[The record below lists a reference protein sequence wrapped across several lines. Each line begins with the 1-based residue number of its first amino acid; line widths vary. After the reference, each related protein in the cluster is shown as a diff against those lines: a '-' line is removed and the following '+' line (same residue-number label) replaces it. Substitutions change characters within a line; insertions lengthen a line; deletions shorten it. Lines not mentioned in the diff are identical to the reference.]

1 MRSLCLRLVIL
12 GAVVVCGTRPIVA
25 QGPSLAGWAMLP
37 VDTYADGP
45 TSGQFAGAGQFGHAL
60 PLAGKQPGEKV
71 LVPTEE
77 GPEVE
82 CTLRSIEDLPAEIK
96 EWVK

>member
-1 MRSLCLRLVIL
+1 M
-12 GAVVVCGTRPIVA
+12 AKA
-25 QGPSLAGWAMLP
+25 
-37 VDTYADGP
+37 
-45 TSGQFAGAGQFGHAL
+45 
-60 PLAGKQPGEKV
+60 LAGKQPGEKV

-82 CTLRSIEDLPAEIK
+82 CVLRSIEELPAEIK